1 MGLGLKDIGKGIEI
15 AAGVAS
21 IFSRPAK
28 QEAERITQAL
38 ETATLESEQGKQVN
52 VTPII
57 EDLKRLPEIIDKQVH
72 AALIQPSPTQ
82 PEPVVQEPED
92 KTLKDSKKMMAGLI
106 GSGGVLIVAGI
117 MGVIFPAHAVELIK
131 EAFNTVM
138 VLVGGGIVGQS
149 VVDFQRMKR

>member
-21 IFSRPAK
+21 IFSKPAT
-28 QEAERITQAL
+28 QEANRIKDAL
-38 ETATLESEQGKQVN
+38 EAAAKADMRGEKVSVDPILDDLAKLPT
-52 VTPII
+52 II
-57 EDLKRLPEIIDKQVH
+57 ENQVQ
-72 AALIQPSPTQ
+72 AAVLQPSPNQ
-82 PEPVVQEPED
+82 PDPAVPLPED
-92 KTLKDSKKMMAGLI
+92 KSLKESKKMMAGLI
-106 GSGGVLIVAGI
+106 GSGGVLMVAGI
-117 MGVIFPAHAVELIK
+117 MGIIFPEHAVELIK